1 MILNRKKLLGC
12 LAVLVCLAFLA
23 ACGNEAEP
31 PASAPKISRDASF
44 TFFNIG
50 KNTRITGRVRG
61 DLKKILGDAAVERR
75 GVVNLTVNY
84 NTFLEE
90 HFPTLDRMNRQL
102 NSDIGLRVK
111 HPVTRLMYRYAR
123 QQGLPY
129 DLVEVHFSEKSKQPI
144 LIRINF
150 KSANPETLKT
160 LMEKYGP
167 SRKYTWGQEKG
178 SSRVWQKGG
187 DYLFYSVIPRRGNKV
202 EYRIAIYFTAA
213 VEALVQS
220 ETTGAASKAN
230 PKTGF

>member
-1 MILNRKKLLGC
+1 MIPTRKKLLGRF
-12 LAVLVCLAFLA
+12 AVLVCLAFLT
-23 ACGNEAEP
+23 ACGNEAQP
-31 PASAPKISRDASF
+31 PASTPKKSRDASF

-50 KNTRITGRVRG
+50 KNTRITGSVRG
-61 DLKKILGDAAVERR
+61 DLEKILGDAAVERK
-75 GVVNLTVNY
+75 GVVNLALNY

-90 HFPTLDRMNRQL
+90 HYPDLDRLNRQL
-102 NSDIGLRVK
+102 TSDIGLRVK

-123 QQGLPY
+123 QKGLPY

-167 SRKYTWGQEKG
+167 SRNYKWGQEKG
-178 SSRVWQKGG
+178 SSQVWQKGG

-213 VEALVQS
+213 IETLTQS
-220 ETTGAASKAN
+220 EKSDSGSQTN
-230 PKTGF
+230 RKTGF